1 MNKEALLIIDVQ
13 LAMFMCDGGVY
24 KGEETL
30 ANIKTLLERAREK
43 ETPVIFVQHTV
54 DYDSPYKRGTET
66 WNIHP
71 KIAPRENEVVV
82 AKTKCDSFFKTNLE
96 EVLKEKAIEKLT
108 IVGMQTEF
116 CVDTTIRAAFSKE
129 YKNTFV
135 RGCHT
140 TFDTEVL
147 KAEDIIKHHERTWGS
162 FGELKNLE
170 DITF

>member
-30 ANIKTLLERAREK
+30 DNIKTLLERAR
-43 ETPVIFVQHTV
+43 
-54 DYDSPYKRGTET
+54 
-66 WNIHP
+66 
-71 KIAPRENEVVV
+71 
-82 AKTKCDSFFKTNLE
+82 
-96 EVLKEKAIEKLT
+96 EKAIEKLT

>member
-1 MNKEALLIIDVQ
+1 M
-13 LAMFMCDGGVY
+13 
-24 KGEETL
+24 
-30 ANIKTLLERAREK
+30 
-43 ETPVIFVQHTV
+43 
-54 DYDSPYKRGTET
+54 
-66 WNIHP
+66 
-71 KIAPRENEVVV
+71 

-96 EVLKEKAIEKLT
+96 EVLKEKGIEKLT

>member
-30 ANIKTLLERAREK
+30 ANIKTLLGRARKK
-43 ETPVIFVQHTV
+43 EVPVIFVQHTLEE
-54 DYDSPYKRGTET
+54 DSEYKRGTET

-71 KIAPRENEVVV
+71 EIAPRENEVVV

-96 EVLKEKAIEKLT
+96 EVLKEKGIEKLT

-116 CVDTTIRAAFSKE
+116 CVDTTIRAAFSKQ

-147 KAEDIIKHHERTWGS
+147 KAEDIIKHHERTWRS
-162 FGELKNLE
+162 FGIVKNLE
-170 DITF
+170 DINF